1 MGSMCF
7 TWGSHFGCFR
17 ATVIIRCHC
26 GAVSGSPGIMAKAR
40 HPGIPARESPDISG
54 KAYRETDEPPSWRRR
69 DSPPHRRESSP
80 SSRLPSIPRVSSG
93 NVAFGSRV
101 NPNTRTRV
109 AFANASTSSSEPSG
123 KRSPKEPKGKG
134 ISSDSSSTVRFS
146 LHRTSNTQSTPSWT
160 LDTPSAPS
168 SRVTSERTSLNVH
181 HRRDSLPPVSERVS
195 IDGEFISPTPEIRLA
210 ESEAAMERLRSFSVQ
225 EEQRSRDFHSEFD
238 PTPIQRLRDEYE
250 KQDESLEDATE
261 STLQGATLLGF
272 KSTLEQEDI
281 VDRGDARERGQ
292 GRFGLEERLYA
303 RTDRIVGELQFFL
316 QRAAR
321 LSPARERYFHVDPED
336 AITPLLQGSSDIPQL
351 RAAWEILRSRI
362 VLGMRFFDKYEAEV
376 YDDAAGRTPPRS
388 PASTAREVEE
398 GLRALETSDQKLRHM
413 VAYYPHHHNP
423 TLRHDQRLR
432 ILSRDWGSLL
442 SQSHEYAEEQP
453 PSPAKSLTHHL
464 EEEAL
469 QEKEVPH
476 DQSAVDAVSYSFQDE
491 RQDVRQGKLRMAPEP
506 SGDDV
511 TFVTAEGAASEGR
524 TSLFGAGPLPTIQGA
539 GPSQK
544 TYPSPWKAPSVLR
557 DPAYSA
563 AILGP
568 NTPYKSA
575 SSFFANLSKQ
585 SGLSA
590 TVREPLKSDPN
601 ILYRLGAG
609 PASSVSQT
617 FREKF
622 RATPPAGDE
631 TERAETGAAPLRSR
645 PSNPFETRSFS
656 ASSTPRP
663 IPFTSVT
670 GGTERTYVAP
680 GYRRDHNEETPQP
693 SGTGS
698 KGSGG
703 WDPPPPVLPK
713 GGAPGPS
720 QGSGNAPPGGGPSH
734 VPPAGGG
741 GPPGG
746 GGGGPPGGSSGG
758 PPGGGG
764 SGPPGGGPGPPGPPH
779 PGGGG
784 FGRGPPGPIGPPGP
798 QGPAGNPGP
807 PGPPGPP
814 GGGGA
819 PVPDPDAPVA
829 PYGTNIP
836 TIEAKLKL
844 ADLPTWDG
852 NHDTAIQ
859 YFWDVSQKAALQGYI
874 PAALGYWLGMRLEQ
888 GSPVQICLAAALKAL
903 GYTPERSR
911 YTPKQAHL
919 NTRDEAPYVG
929 RMSDEEPGTEE
940 DETNDDLVLK
950 QVYATLKDRRR
961 PPPPGGYPFPKND
974 SVVTKLARL
983 PPGPCRLC
991 GSEKHWNRECPN
1003 YMLYNE
1009 GTKRNAKIATTE
1021 PTEEE
1026 LMYQNAFSVLLN
1038 QALSSAS
1045 VDFGKIEGSGFESAS
1060 PLAEAG
1066 EYKTAGPN
1074 GSHKLSFPE
1083 TGHLEHVPRIT
1094 NNRHGNSQQDIFANS
1109 GFNLPQGTRRPAVT
1123 MEEIEDEDELAHARK
1138 PKSNSSLLESVDE
1151 EEEEPDTVLE
1161 SPSTRW
1167 RSRDRARQ
1175 AACFSKM
1182 AEEFWINDGRL
1193 FPEDNEMEEVEPEDV
1208 ESDDEWEE
1216 ESRRYSE
1223 AREAHTT
1230 RRESPERKVEFDF
1243 NSESDPRADTK
1254 GTGQSNSKAKL
1265 HRARQSRKRRAARKF
1280 GEERSLIR
1288 ASRDYRFRPHE
1299 SRSILVEGYFE
1310 DDREWLVEKGLL
1322 ANGGHSYFAARLLDP
1337 LRTPRYSL
1345 TSQGRKTNALNS

>member
-1 MGSMCF
+1 
-7 TWGSHFGCFR
+7 
-17 ATVIIRCHC
+17 
-26 GAVSGSPGIMAKAR
+26 
-40 HPGIPARESPDISG
+40 
-54 KAYRETDEPPSWRRR
+54 
-69 DSPPHRRESSP
+69 
-80 SSRLPSIPRVSSG
+80 
-93 NVAFGSRV
+93 
-101 NPNTRTRV
+101 
-109 AFANASTSSSEPSG
+109 
-123 KRSPKEPKGKG
+123 
-134 ISSDSSSTVRFS
+134 
-146 LHRTSNTQSTPSWT
+146 
-160 LDTPSAPS
+160 
-168 SRVTSERTSLNVH
+168 
-181 HRRDSLPPVSERVS
+181 
-195 IDGEFISPTPEIRLA
+195 
-210 ESEAAMERLRSFSVQ
+210 MERLRSFSIQ
-225 EEQRSRDFHSEFD
+225 EQQRSREFHSEFD
-238 PTPIQRLRDEYE
+238 PAPIRRLREEYE

-292 GRFGLEERLYA
+292 GRFGLEERLYV

-336 AITPLLQGSSDIPQL
+336 AIIPLLEGSSDIPQL

-362 VLGMRFFDKYEAEV
+362 VLGMRFFNKYEAEV

-388 PASTAREVEE
+388 PASTAVEVEE

-442 SQSHEYAEEQP
+442 SQSQEYAEEQP
-453 PSPAKSLTHHL
+453 PSPAKSFTHHL

-469 QEKEVPH
+469 REKEVPH
-476 DQSAVDAVSYSFQDE
+476 DTSAIKAVSYSLEDE
-491 RQDVRQGKLRMAPEP
+491 RHEVRQGKLRMAPEP
-506 SGDDV
+506 SAEDT
-511 TFVTAEGAASEGR
+511 TFVTAEGAASEGK
-524 TSLFGAGPLPTIQGA
+524 TSLFGTGPLPSMEGA
-539 GPSQK
+539 ETSLK
-544 TYPSPWKAPSVLR
+544 TYPSPWKAPGVLR

-563 AILGP
+563 AIMGP

-590 TVREPLKSDPN
+590 TVKEPLKADPN

-609 PASSVSQT
+609 PASSAYRGAQNVPTSLPDTEEIMMRRPLNRRALEARERKVGILLLLLYLRKEGLLARHEDLETRHREEDLRTSLLPAAAASQ
-617 FREKF
+617 E
-622 RATPPAGDE
+622 AA
-631 TERAETGAAPLRSR
+631 AAALQGAAVAVPQGAAAAVPQGAGAAAALQ
-645 PSNPFETRSFS
+645 E
-656 ASSTPRP
+656 AVLDPRDLH
-663 IPFTSVT
+663 TQV
-670 GGTERTYVAP
+670 
-680 GYRRDHNEETPQP
+680 
-693 SGTGS
+693 
-698 KGSGG
+698 
-703 WDPPPPVLPK
+703 PPVHKVPQEILDPRVLQVRLV
-713 GGAPGPS
+713 GEELQFQIPTL
-720 QGSGNAPPGGGPSH
+720 PSH
-734 VPPAGGG
+734 
-741 GPPGG
+741 
-746 GGGGPPGGSSGG
+746 
-758 PPGGGG
+758 
-764 SGPPGGGPGPPGPPH
+764 H
-779 PGGGG
+779 
-784 FGRGPPGPIGPPGP
+784 
-798 QGPAGNPGP
+798 
-807 PGPPGPP
+807 
-814 GGGGA
+814 
-819 PVPDPDAPVA
+819 
-829 PYGTNIP
+829 
-836 TIEAKLKL
+836 
-844 ADLPTWDG
+844 LPTWDG

-888 GSPVQICLAAALKAL
+888 GSPVQIWYSSLPGDQQQLMRQHYLLYLQTIKEYYLGRTWQRRMNRVYEGQRFRQKGHEHETPQAYLGRRIMYTRMLVTTDDGGRGEVYHVLEKAPVSWGPILVVENIPSTMILYAKVVEHEQALINAAQSENSRIVTSDSLAAALKAL

-919 NTRDEAPYVG
+919 NTRDETPDVG

-1021 PTEEE
+1021 PTKEE

-1045 VDFGKIEGSGFESAS
+1045 VDFGKIDGSGFELAS

-1066 EYKTAGPN
+1066 EYKTARPN
-1074 GSHKLSFPE
+1074 GSHKLSFSE
-1083 TGHLEHVPRIT
+1083 TGHLEHVPRII

-1109 GFNLPQGTRRPAVT
+1109 RFNLPQRTRRPAVT

-1167 RSRDRARQ
+1167 QSRDRARQ
-1175 AACFSKM
+1175 AATFSRM

-1193 FPEDNEMEEVEPEDV
+1193 FPEDNEMEEVEPEGV

-1216 ESRRYSE
+1216 ESRQYSE

-1230 RRESPERKVEFDF
+1230 RRESPQRKVEFDI
-1243 NSESDPRADTK
+1243 D
-1254 GTGQSNSKAKL
+1254 
-1265 HRARQSRKRRAARKF
+1265 
-1280 GEERSLIR
+1280 
-1288 ASRDYRFRPHE
+1288 
-1299 SRSILVEGYFE
+1299 
-1310 DDREWLVEKGLL
+1310 
-1322 ANGGHSYFAARLLDP
+1322 
-1337 LRTPRYSL
+1337 
-1345 TSQGRKTNALNS
+1345 